1 MPLTLEQKA
10 AVVAEVNAVAATA
23 HSAVAAEYRGMT
35 VTQMTE
41 LRRNARKAGVYL
53 RVVKNTLAGRAL
65 AGTDFECLKPG
76 LKGPLLLAF
85 SREEPGAAARLVKD
99 FAKGNEKLVVRAL
112 AVGGRMLP
120 PAELDRL
127 ASMPTR
133 AQALSMLMGVL
144 QAPVSKLVRTL
155 AEPTA
160 KLVRTFAAVRDQKQA
175 G

>member
-1 MPLTLEQKA
+1 MPLTLEQKQ
-10 AVVAEVNAVAATA
+10 AVVTEVNTVAATA
-23 HSAVAAEYRGMT
+23 HSAVAAEYRGIT

-41 LRRNARKAGVYL
+41 LRRNARRSGVYL
-53 RVVKNTLAGRAL
+53 RVVKNTLASRAL

-85 SREEPGAAARLVKD
+85 SREEPGAAARLLKD
-99 FAKGNEKLVVRAL
+99 FAKGHEKLVVTAL
-112 AVGGRMLP
+112 AVGGRLLP
-120 PAELDRL
+120 ATEIDRL

-133 AQALSMLMGVL
+133 QQALSLLLGAL
-144 QAPVSKLVRTL
+144 QAPLTKLARTL

-160 KLVRTFAAVRDQKQA
+160 KLVRTFAAVRDQKQT

>member
-1 MPLTLEQKA
+1 MPLTLEQKQ
-10 AVVAEVNAVAATA
+10 AVVTEVNSVAATA
-23 HSAVAAEYRGMT
+23 HSVVAAEYRGVT

-41 LRRNARKAGVYL
+41 LRRKARTSGVYL
-53 RVVKNTLAGRAL
+53 RVVKNTLASRAL

-85 SREEPGAAARLVKD
+85 SREEPGAAARLLKD
-99 FAKGNEKLVVRAL
+99 FAKGHEKLVVTAL
-112 AVGGRMLP
+112 AVGGRLLP
-120 PAELDRL
+120 ATEIDRL

-133 AQALSMLMGVL
+133 QQALSLLLGAL
-144 QAPVSKLVRTL
+144 QAPLTKLARTL